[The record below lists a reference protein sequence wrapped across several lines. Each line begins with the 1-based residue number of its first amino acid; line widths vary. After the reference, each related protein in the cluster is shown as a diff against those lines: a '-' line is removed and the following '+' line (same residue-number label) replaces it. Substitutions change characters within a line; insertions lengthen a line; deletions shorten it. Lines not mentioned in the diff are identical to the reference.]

1 MSDLLRG
8 YDTVVFPYEQEDE
21 LPIDDY
27 LKKSARGKTAVVIG
41 SEGGFS
47 RKEADVLRKIA
58 GGSVTLGE
66 RILRADT
73 ACVAVVSV
81 VMYAFGE
88 WRRNK

>member
-1 MSDLLRG
+1 M
-8 YDTVVFPYEQEDE
+8 
-21 LPIDDY
+21 
-27 LKKSARGKTAVVIG
+27 
-41 SEGGFS
+41 
-47 RKEADVLRKIA
+47 LRKIA
-58 GGSVTLGE
+58 GGRVTLGE